1 MKKEVRS
8 YSLGVVIAGM
18 VFAFLIGGL
27 GGYVFKDNF
36 SVFAPY
42 VGIKAD
48 TEVSWGKL
56 ERVYQALRED
66 FDGDLDSEKIL
77 DGAKHGLV
85 NAAGD
90 PHTMFFSRLES
101 KQFMDDLN
109 GNVGAGVGVE
119 LGERDGFIKVLRT
132 TPENPAREAGVLA
145 GDIFYKIDGT
155 DISGL
160 SADEVAQKVRGEVGT
175 EVTIVFVRDNKEVEF
190 TLTRE
195 KINNVSAYVEY
206 KGDVAVVT
214 LRRFDSET
222 GALMR
227 TIASEIVEKNVG
239 KIVLDLR
246 GNTGGEVTAARDTIS
261 LWVDGKLALEQRSRA
276 GYDEKVYA
284 NVGQAKLAGKETIV
298 LVNGSTASAS
308 EIVAGALQEYGAAK
322 LVGEKT
328 YGKGSV
334 QRLKEL
340 DGGEMLK
347 VTIARWFTPKGRN
360 IDGEGIEPDEIVGR
374 SFDDVNHER
383 DPQLE
388 RALEVLR

>member
-8 YSLGVVIAGM
+8 YSLGVVVAGM
-18 VFAFLIGGL
+18 IFAFLIGGL
-27 GGYVFKDNF
+27 GGFVFKDNF
-36 SVFAPY
+36 SIFAPY
-42 VGIKAD
+42 VGIK
-48 TEVSWGKL
+48 TETEIDWSKL

-77 DGAKHGLV
+77 DGARHGLV

-90 PHTMFFSRLES
+90 PHTVFFSRLEAQ
-101 KQFMDDLN
+101 QFMNDLT

-132 TPENPAREAGVLA
+132 TPDNPAREAGVLA
-145 GDIFYKIDGT
+145 GDIFYKVDGV

-160 SADEVAQKVRGEVGT
+160 SADEVAQKVRGEAGT
-175 EVTIVFVRDNKEVEF
+175 EVTITFVRDNKEVEF

-195 KINNVSAYVEY
+195 RINNVSAYVEY
-206 KGDVAVVT
+206 KGDVAVIT

-222 GALMR
+222 GALVR
-227 TIASEIVEKNVG
+227 KIASEIVDKG
-239 KIVLDLR
+239 IDKIVLDLR

-276 GYDEKVYA
+276 GYNEKVYA
-284 NVGQAKLAGKETIV
+284 NVGQAKLAGKRTIV

-308 EIVAGALQEYGAAK
+308 EIVAGALQEYGMAT

-334 QRLKEL
+334 QKLKEL

-360 IDGEGIEPDEIVGR
+360 IDGEGIEPDEVVER
-374 SFDDVNHER
+374 TFDDVNHER

-388 RALEVLR
+388 RALGML

>member
-8 YSLGVVIAGM
+8 YSLGVVVAGM

-36 SVFAPY
+36 SIFAPY
-42 VGIKAD
+42 VGIKTD
-48 TEVSWGKL
+48 TEVNWGKL

-66 FDGDLDSEKIL
+66 FDGSLDSDKLLE
-77 DGAKHGLV
+77 GAKRGLV
-85 NAAGD
+85 DAAGD
-90 PHTMFFSRLES
+90 PHTIYFSRLEA
-101 KQFMDDLN
+101 KQFMDELN

-119 LGERDGFIKVLRT
+119 LGVRDGFVKVLRT
-132 TPENPAREAGVLA
+132 TPDNPAREAGVLA
-145 GDIFYKIDGT
+145 GDIFYKIDGV

-175 EVTIVFVRDNKEVEF
+175 EVTITFVRDNKEIEF
-190 TLTRE
+190 TLKRE
-195 KINNVSAYVEY
+195 RINNVSAYVEY
-206 KGDVAVVT
+206 KDNVAIVT

-227 TIASEIVEKNVG
+227 KIAAEIVEKG
-239 KIVLDLR
+239 IDKIVLDLR

-284 NVGQAKLAGKETIV
+284 NVGQAKLAGKETII
-298 LVNGSTASAS
+298 LVNGATASAS
-308 EIVAGALQEYGAAK
+308 EIVAGALQEYGQAR

-334 QRLKEL
+334 QRLREL

-347 VTIARWFTPKGRN
+347 VTIARWYTPKGRN
-360 IDGEGIEPDEIVGR
+360 IDGEGIEPDEVVER
-374 SFDDVNHER
+374 TFDDVNHER
-383 DPQLE
+383 DPQLD
-388 RALEVLR
+388 RAFELLK